1 MWIVCNYVFST
12 SATLYDCDVILDLFV
27 SLLTELRKIFTS
39 KYLNFAIKVA
49 LLCYK
54 LAQRE

>member
-1 MWIVCNYVFST
+1 MWIVCNCVFST
-12 SATLYDCDVILDLFV
+12 SATLYGCVVILDLFV

-54 LAQRE
+54 LA